1 MMKKCFCSLAMAL
14 LSFPIWAAEEPF
26 DSNNELF
33 CSSINTYGV
42 EKGLSLYKRKQV
54 IFFRNDTAYVVAVSK
69 SSELDPFWIAKE
81 LEDMP
86 VDDQFAYDDH
96 ADKIVFSS
104 VGKLYYSYWKD
115 NSWSRHKRL
124 KMEGVNLKMTH
135 PYNDAFSQP
144 DKIERMFH
152 PTFAK
157 GGDRMYFAA
166 VSKGRTDL
174 DLWYADRGPE
184 DTWLAPHR
192 LAVNTEANEEHPF
205 VVGDSLLYFS
215 SNRAENQRANLYY
228 VDLTEEQPV
237 ARISVLSSTS
247 SDEIGIVVVGDRA
260 HLISDRCPTRP
271 GQVCDDNIF
280 KAQVVR
286 REKKEAGISFKDIPE
301 TFPKDVASPY
311 DVLPYVFR
319 TMTEAEADSALAR
332 GEKLEHDRLMRLDSV
347 AKAKA
352 DSVLWV
358 ALNSVDENRRAQML
372 TNNVAKTESKVIFY
386 FDSDDDHLSDK
397 YATDLDAIVQYIKSE
412 PQAKFLIYG
421 FTDERGTDKYNQ
433 NLSVRRAQS
442 VFRALRD
449 KGVPTSNLLLTGFGE
464 RGLVVKNAKTEDEH
478 QKNRRVEIRKM

>member
-1 MMKKCFCSLAMAL
+1 MKKFFGLFAFALAAL
-14 LSFPIWAAEEPF
+14 QTQAAEEPF
-26 DSNNELF
+26 ENGCELF
-33 CSSINTYGV
+33 CSSINTFGV

-81 LEDMP
+81 LEVLP

-96 ADKIVFSS
+96 ADKIIFSS

-135 PYNDAFSQP
+135 PYSDAFSKPGNIQR
-144 DKIERMFH
+144 IYH

-184 DTWLAPHR
+184 DTWLAPHC
-192 LAVNTEANEEHPF
+192 LTINTDANEEHPF

-228 VDLTEEQPV
+228 VDLTAEQPV
-237 ARISVLSSTS
+237 ARVSVLSNPL
-247 SDEIGIVVVGDRA
+247 SDEIGIVVVDERA
-260 HLISDRCPTRP
+260 HLISDRCPLRAD
-271 GQVCDDNIF
+271 QVCDDNIF
-280 KAQVVR
+280 KAQAVR
-286 REKKEAGISFKDIPE
+286 REKREAGISFKDIPE
-301 TFPKDVASPY
+301 TYPKDVASPY
-311 DVLPYVFR
+311 EVLPYVFR

-332 GEKLEHDRLMRLDSV
+332 GEKLERDRLMRLDSI

-358 ALNSVDENRRAQML
+358 ALNSVDENQRAKML
-372 TNNVAKTESKVIFY
+372 TSNVAKTESKVIFY
-386 FDSDDDHLSDK
+386 FDSDDDQLNAKYSD
-397 YATDLDAIVQYIKSE
+397 DLDAIVQYIKSDAN
-412 PQAKFLIYG
+412 AKFLIYG

-442 VFRALRD
+442 VFRALCD
-449 KGVPTSNLLLTGFGE
+449 KGVPASNLLFTGFGE
-464 RGLVVKNAKTEDEH
+464 RGLVIKKAKTEEEH

>member
-1 MMKKCFCSLAMAL
+1 MKKFFGLFALA
-14 LSFPIWAAEEPF
+14 LSVLPAQAAEEPF
-26 DSNNELF
+26 EDGRELIY
-33 CSSINTYGV
+33 SSINSYGV

-81 LEDMP
+81 LENMP

-96 ADKIVFSS
+96 ADKIIFSS

-135 PYNDAFSQP
+135 PYNDASSQP

-174 DLWYADRGPE
+174 DIWYADRGPE

-192 LAVNTEANEEHPF
+192 LTVNTEANEEHPF

-228 VDLTEEQPV
+228 VDLTAERPE
-237 ARISVLSSTS
+237 AKISVLSGLN
-247 SDEIGIVVVGDRA
+247 SDEIGIVVVDDRA
-260 HLISDRCPTRP
+260 HLISNRCQNRP
-271 GQVCDDNIF
+271 GKVCDDNIF
-280 KAQVVR
+280 KAQIVK
-286 REKKEAGISFKDIPE
+286 REQREGGISFKDIPE

-332 GEKLEHDRLMRLDSV
+332 GEKLERDRLMRLDSI

-358 ALNSVDENRRAQML
+358 ALNSVDENKRAKML
-372 TNNVAKTESKVIFY
+372 TTNVAKTESKVIFY
-386 FDSDDDHLSDK
+386 FDSDDDRLSDK
-397 YATDLDAIVQYIKSE
+397 YADDLDAIVQYIKAD
-412 PQAKFLIYG
+412 PNGKFLIYG

-442 VFRALRD
+442 VFRALCE
-449 KGVPTSNLLLTGFGE
+449 KGVPTSNLLFTGFGE
-464 RGLVVKNAKTEDEH
+464 RGLVIKKAKTEEEH